1 MVSPGARPR
10 PLLIDPS
17 ALSPIEY
24 EAYSILVNHD
34 HHRPGRPEEPEQQA
48 AEQRSRSGTSTSP
61 SELWQ
66 VLKRWIKVDVDP
78 KVEKQ
83 CRDGLEHSV
92 SSTPNS
98 GSRRA
103 CYATPSSSGSLR
115 GADKIIRWASPDLVV
130 RDHLHQILSFYRE
143 PSAIQ
148 TDSSDRESAPFHL
161 MLGMLRLWSHS
172 STNRFLTRDLAFIQ
186 NDEPAQLFVP
196 APSTEISLVEQNPCS
211 SPTSP
216 AVVTTS
222 SNPFRMTPVASPSPP
237 PHPAAAAKT
246 VEQDIT
252 APSLVPVPVPV
263 PVPIASISR
272 GPPPS
277 LPAKRIVSESGVA
290 PAKRETNPF
299 RSSASPS
306 TSTTVTPRAV
316 PNQPKNAATSSTIP
330 FPPSLPPRKPSV
342 ISPIEPPP
350 RRVSLKKTADP
361 PSKPRA
367 PSLSMTH
374 RPGGAV
380 PIPPPIHRA
389 TSSTPTISS
398 RTPHIST
405 SGYNPLSDTSSPV
418 EPLIKNRSSSSS
430 SKLTGSTHIGLENSV
445 RLLPTTD
452 ESPHRLTTRMARS
465 NSAISNASSTTSNP
479 DVVGTY
485 DGRIIYERPFSRKVS
500 SPKTTYYTSRGMGM
514 TPKDQTVEG
523 MELEASSSDDDD
535 DEDELDRAT
544 VLTDPLPTRSR
555 FESFSNGETI
565 RPDQLRNQ
573 APLQPPPRRVITAPS
588 SFPCFNLDGK
598 DDDQD
603 IPTGWGAS
611 AFTLSRSATHS
622 GASTSRR
629 RSDLPI
635 GVVRPI
641 PQRANSLSFGV
652 QRRKR
657 LVGNEVPG
665 SWTQAARD
673 GEEWMQRAK
682 EGIVRRTSRGINLIT
697 TTTGSSKRERGE
709 PLVGAGTDDEEEE
722 GVFRDQP
729 ETGRVVASEGEEDSD
744 DDDGGR
750 VEPEPPERV
759 KRKTAE
765 EVRREV
771 EREVKKSQEILG
783 AEWE

>member
-1 MVSPGARPR
+1 MVSPRARSR

-24 EAYSILVNHD
+24 EAYSILVNHE
-34 HHRPGRPEEPEQQA
+34 HHRPGRLEEPEQQG
-48 AEQRSRSGTSTSP
+48 AEQISRFGTSTTP
-61 SELWQ
+61 SGVWQ

-83 CRDGLEHSV
+83 
-92 SSTPNS
+92 
-98 GSRRA
+98 
-103 CYATPSSSGSLR
+103 
-115 GADKIIRWASPDLVV
+115 
-130 RDHLHQILSFYRE
+130 ILSFYRE
-143 PSAIQ
+143 PSATQ
-148 TDSSDRESAPFHL
+148 TDSSDGEGAPLHL

-172 STNRFLTRDLAFIQ
+172 STNRVLTRDLAFIQ

-196 APSTEISLVEQNPCS
+196 APSTKISSVEQNSSS

-216 AVVTTS
+216 PIATAS
-222 SNPFRMTPVASPSPP
+222 SNPFRITPVASPSPP

-252 APSLVPVPVPV
+252 TPSLVPVPVGS
-263 PVPIASISR
+263 ASR

-290 PAKRETNPF
+290 SAKRETNPF

-316 PNQPKNAATSSTIP
+316 PNQPKDAATSSTIP
-330 FPPSLPPRKPSV
+330 FPPSLPPRRPAV
-342 ISPIEPPP
+342 VSPIEPPP
-350 RRVSLKKTADP
+350 RRVSLKKTADS
-361 PSKPRA
+361 PSKPRVS
-367 PSLSMTH
+367 SLSMTH
-374 RPGGAV
+374 RPGGAA
-380 PIPPPIHRA
+380 PNPPPTHRA
-389 TSSTPTISS
+389 TSSTPTMSS

-418 EPLIKNRSSSSS
+418 EPLIKTRNSSSS
-430 SKLTGSTHIGLENSV
+430 SKLTGSTHIGLESSV

-485 DGRIIYERPFSRKVS
+485 DGRIVYERPFPRKVS
-500 SPKTTYYTSRGMGM
+500 SPKTAYSTSRGMGI
-514 TPKDQTVEG
+514 TSKDLAVEG
-523 MELEASSSDDDD
+523 MELEASSSDDVD

-555 FESFSNGETI
+555 FESFSKGETI

-588 SFPCFNLDGK
+588 SFPFFNLDDK

-603 IPTGWGAS
+603 IPSGWGAS
-611 AFTLSRSATHS
+611 ASTLARSATHS

-629 RSDLPI
+629 RSDLPK

-641 PQRANSLSFGV
+641 PQRANSLSVGV
-652 QRRKR
+652 QRRKG
-657 LVGNEVPG
+657 LGGNEAPG
-665 SWTQAARD
+665 SWTQAARE
-673 GEEWMQRAK
+673 GEEWMNRAK
-682 EGIVRRTSRGINLIT
+682 EGIVRRTSRGIDLII

-709 PLVGAGTDDEEEE
+709 PLVGAGTDDDEEEE

-729 ETGRVVASEGEEDSD
+729 EIGRVVASEGEEDSD